1 MHNEKPGNE
10 KSMIFHNPTI
20 DWLIVGLGN
29 PGREYEKTRHNVGFR
44 AVELLAKQANCKIDR
59 ARFRGLTGSCTL
71 AGQKLLLLKP
81 ETFMNLSGEAVH
93 LAAMFYRIPID
104 RILVLSDD
112 ISLPV
117 GKIRVRAEG
126 SAGGHNG
133 LKSIISHL
141 GSQEFPRVRIGVGA
155 KPHPDYNLADW
166 VLSNF
171 SAEEEKALAPA
182 VENAASAVLELIQNG
197 PQMAASKF
205 NGK

>member
-1 MHNEKPGNE
+1 MLFQKT
-10 KSMIFHNPTI
+10 TI

-44 AVELLAKQANCKIDR
+44 AAELLAKQAGVKLDR
-59 ARFRGLTGSCTL
+59 ARFRGLTASCTL
-71 AGQKLLLLKP
+71 AGQRVLLLKP

-141 GSQEFPRVRIGVGA
+141 GSQDFPRVRIGVGA
-155 KPHPDYNLADW
+155 KPHPDYDLADW
-166 VLSNF
+166 VLSSF
-171 SAEEEKALAPA
+171 SAEEEKTLVPA
-182 VENAASAVLELIQNG
+182 IENAAAAVLELIQNG
-197 PQMAASKF
+197 PQAAASKF

>member
-1 MHNEKPGNE
+1 MLFK
-10 KSMIFHNPTI
+10 TAAI

-44 AVELLAKQANCKIDR
+44 TVELLAKQASAKIDR
-59 ARFRGLTGSCTL
+59 VRFRGLTASCTL
-71 AGQKLLLLKP
+71 AGQKVLLLKP

-104 RILVLSDD
+104 HILVLSDD

-141 GSQEFPRVRIGVGA
+141 GSQDFPRVKIGVGA
-155 KPHPDYNLADW
+155 KPHPDYDLADW
-166 VLSNF
+166 VLSAF
-171 SAEEEKALAPA
+171 SAEEEKTLAPA
-182 VENAASAVLELIQNG
+182 IEHAAAAALELIQNG